1 MLGCLDTVFSA
12 RSFELSDTNSVYF
25 TITLFTLR
33 CLRSDHLE
41 TIPAGHVSMF
51 EVKEELEM
59 TCAVLEV
66 VDTQS
71 Q

>member
-25 TITLFTLR
+25 TLFTLC

-59 TCAVLEV
+59 TCVALDV